1 MTRTTRNSKNSINL
15 TDDIEDET
23 NMAAKKTLTL
33 QDVVDQMKSSID
45 RLELKIDDNSA
56 KVTNSLKSSEGKL
69 DIIEKNTTDLSLRV
83 EELEREVNSRDVFID
98 KLS

>member
-1 MTRTTRNSKNSINL
+1 MTRTMRNSKNSINL

-83 EELEREVNSRDVFID
+83 EELEIVQEPRA
-98 KLS
+98 